1 MSTSSAVISAIGSAA
16 RALVKHGPEL
26 VQAAQAAHAAHAA
39 HAAAAAPGAPAAAAA
54 DAAAQGDAPAPAPL
68 RHPPGNAMAQ
78 RLQKQLKPGT
88 GPARAA
94 PQVDAQEA
102 LAAAQA
108 RFGQA
113 VKNADE
119 LMQVL
124 GQTG

>member
-16 RALVKHGPEL
+16 RALVRHGPEL

-39 HAAAAAPGAPAAAAA
+39 HAAPAADPA
-54 DAAAQGDAPAPAPL
+54 DPADQGNAPAPAPL

-94 PQVDAQEA
+94 PQVDGQEA